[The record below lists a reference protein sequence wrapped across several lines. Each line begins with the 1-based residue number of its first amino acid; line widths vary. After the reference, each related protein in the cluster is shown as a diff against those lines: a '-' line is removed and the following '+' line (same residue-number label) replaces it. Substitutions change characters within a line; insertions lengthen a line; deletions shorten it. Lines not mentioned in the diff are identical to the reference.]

1 MAFSKE
7 LEAIIEAAL
16 ADGVITEKERAV
28 LHKKA
33 LLEGVDPDEV
43 DVVIDGRL
51 QQIQK
56 SIDDAKQKV
65 RKCPSCG
72 EIIPAMT
79 AVCPSCGQVIDAS
92 NADNK
97 ALAVYMDK
105 LEASLVKL
113 KENGASKYNNKVKAE
128 LESMIRQG
136 RAMYGENK
144 KINYLISEVEASIAK
159 FDKAHRN
166 RIILVIV
173 GLIIALA
180 IVLLGVVKCSQEV
193 ARQAEVDRIEA
204 AKQAEANGILL
215 MKGEAQRDSLCAL
228 LNNLPT
234 PTTSNYKNIETR
246 LAAITWDDIYCE
258 DKDTN
263 QRINGGKYSYWS
275 LDCDSFKKTFILKK
289 IAIAEQIYSIYKEI
303 YTGKRTDGYAGSKA
317 DQIAPKWIQSA
328 EYEIKN

>member
-7 LEAIIEAAL
+7 LEEVIEAAL

-105 LEASLVKL
+105 LETALVKL
-113 KENGASKYNNKVKAE
+113 KENGVSKYNNKVKAE

-136 RAMYGENK
+136 RAMYGDNK
-144 KINYLISEVEASIAK
+144 KIAYLISEVEASIAK
-159 FDKAHRN
+159 FDKSHKNQFMVKIVGAV
-166 RIILVIV
+166 IAIMILVGW
-173 GLIIALA
+173 GL
-180 IVLLGVVKCSQEV
+180 KCSSDISAAEEKAEAQYTELCNQLDALEIPNERNYKEVENLLLKITWKDIPNDHTNCKDNYLEKKRNV
-193 ARQAEVDRIEA
+193 ARQIGSVELYG
-204 AKQAEANGILL
+204 NYL
-215 MKGEAQRDSLCAL
+215 GEYGRFPYED
-228 LNNLPT
+228 LNAPD
-234 PTTSNYKNIETR
+234 PI
-246 LAAITWDDIYCE
+246 
-258 DKDTN
+258 
-263 QRINGGKYSYWS
+263 KYPSSYI
-275 LDCDSFKKTFILKK
+275 D
-289 IAIAEQIYSIYKEI
+289 
-303 YTGKRTDGYAGSKA
+303 
-317 DQIAPKWIQSA
+317 
-328 EYEIKN
+328 N

>member
-7 LEAIIEAAL
+7 LEEVIEAAL

-79 AVCPSCGQVIDAS
+79 AVCPSCGQVIDSS

-105 LEASLVKL
+105 LETSLVKL
-113 KENGASKYNNKVKAE
+113 KENGISKYNNKVKAE

-136 RAMYGENK
+136 RAMYGDNK
-144 KINYLISEVEASIAK
+144 KIAYLISEVEASIAK
-159 FDKAHRN
+159 FDKSHKNQLIAK
-166 RIILVIV
+166 IV
-173 GLIIALA
+173 GVVLV
-180 IVLLGVVKCSQEV
+180 VLLLGGWIIKCSNDSEIAKAEEEALYLV
-193 ARQAEVDRIEA
+193 AKD
-204 AKQAEANGILL
+204 KAEA
-215 MKGEAQRDSLCAL
+215 QYDSLCAMIDALPMPVETNVKEVERAL
-228 LNNLPT
+228 LSIQWKDIP
-234 PTTSNYKNIETR
+234 
-246 LAAITWDDIYCE
+246 DDH
-258 DKDTN
+258 
-263 QRINGGKYSYWS
+263 SP
-275 LDCDSFKKTFILKK
+275 FKKSYLSKK
-289 IAIAEQIYSIYKEI
+289 RSFANVIGAVEI
-303 YTGKRTDGYAGSKA
+303 TYVRGNGEKTREHYRFYGNG
-317 DQIAPKWIQSA
+317 SA
-328 EYEIKN
+328 EIDYPDMNIKN

>member
-7 LEAIIEAAL
+7 LEEVIEAAL

-79 AVCPSCGQVIDAS
+79 AVCPSCGQVIDSS

-105 LEASLVKL
+105 LETSLVKL
-113 KENGASKYNNKVKAE
+113 KENGISKYNNKVKAE

-136 RAMYGENK
+136 RAMYGDNK
-144 KINYLISEVEASIAK
+144 KIAYLISEVEASIAK
-159 FDKAHRN
+159 FDKSHKNQLIAK
-166 RIILVIV
+166 IV
-173 GLIIALA
+173 GVVLV
-180 IVLLGVVKCSQEV
+180 VLLLGGWIIKCSNDSEIAKAAEEALYLV
-193 ARQAEVDRIEA
+193 AKD
-204 AKQAEANGILL
+204 KAEA
-215 MKGEAQRDSLCAL
+215 QYDSLCAMIDALPMPVETNVKEVERAL
-228 LNNLPT
+228 LSIQWKDIPDDHSPFKESYLSKKRSFANV
-234 PTTSNYKNIETR
+234 IGAVE
-246 LAAITWDDIYCE
+246 ITYVRD
-258 DKDTN
+258 
-263 QRINGGKYSYWS
+263 NG
-275 LDCDSFKKTFILKK
+275 KKTR
-289 IAIAEQIYSIYKEI
+289 EQYRFY
-303 YTGKRTDGYAGSKA
+303 GNG
-317 DQIAPKWIQSA
+317 SA
-328 EYEIKN
+328 EIHYPDMNIKN